1 MRHVIY
7 SLFYDISI
15 KLIHCHVHPSFNTT
29 NMELSKLVKH
39 LCKVDTIVDNRY
51 AEYRDTQEKYGD
63 SKTLV
68 DYYKQKY
75 QKARRYRESLKQ
87 RILELEQSI
96 KHAERQ
102 KRKLIV
108 DEEPPA
114 KVAKPAQPT
123 NTMVTENPPASTQL
137 YTPRKEVLTSAYGLR
152 YRHDPDFRE
161 RVRNKQKEYRE
172 RRKFLYV

>member
-1 MRHVIY
+1 
-7 SLFYDISI
+7 
-15 KLIHCHVHPSFNTT
+15 
-29 NMELSKLVKH
+29 MELSKLVKH

-108 DEEPPA
+108 DEEDEEDYYEPPA
-114 KVAKPAQPT
+114 KVAKPTKPTKPAQPT
-123 NTMVTENPPASTQL
+123 NTVVSEKPRASTQL